1 MPGGAARATVQARPR
16 WNLTRSLILALAAL
30 MLSACGD
37 ADVRQEAAQDVHG
50 FLAAAQ
56 GGDRKAFRS
65 HIDRP
70 ALRADLRRQLEA
82 QAREQG
88 QVEATFDDGAIDRMV
103 EPNAFSIE
111 GVTGLGLRGVPGPSQ
126 IALMMRVE
134 PDGRACLMEFGIPP
148 SCALTFAKQGE
159 RWKLV
164 AIAARDI
171 KIVRTRAR

>member
-1 MPGGAARATVQARPR
+1 MPGEATGATVQARPR
-16 WNLTRSLILALAAL
+16 WNLTRSLMAILATLTLAG
-30 MLSACGD
+30 CGD
-37 ADVRQEAAQDVHG
+37 AEIRREAARDVHG

-56 GGDRKAFRS
+56 SSDRKAFRS

-88 QVEATFDDGAIDRMV
+88 QVDASFDDGAIDRMV
-103 EPNAFSIE
+103 EPAAFSIE
-111 GVTGLGLRGVPGPSQ
+111 GVTGLGLRGVPSAGQ

-134 PDGRACLMEFGIPP
+134 PDGRACLMELGIPP
-148 SCALTFAKQGE
+148 SCALTFARQGE

-164 AIAARDI
+164 AIDARDI